1 LSISYRSRFGLDRQ
15 FAIIIHLDLLTTI
28 SLPRTGPDAKA
39 RYTAPTAM
47 AAMAAMPRPPF
58 DRVDCEELLAF
69 GWLVAVLDD
78 DVADSLLVVAVLED
92 NVLVA
97 TKAVA
102 VAWPS

>member
-1 LSISYRSRFGLDRQ
+1 
-15 FAIIIHLDLLTTI
+15 
-28 SLPRTGPDAKA
+28 
-39 RYTAPTAM
+39 M

-58 DRVDCEELLAF
+58 DGVDCEELLAL

-97 TKAVA
+97 TKAMA
-102 VAWPS
+102 AAWPS